1 MLKSWISGLLGLT
14 GLLRGVIGRMAL
26 ELASHGVI
34 ALVPLSVGTAIF
46 YLSNTPSQWGLTV
59 LNKFYQYL
67 SFKAWLW
74 VHQQT
79 GL

>member
-46 YLSNTPSQWGLTV
+46 YLSNIPSQWGLTV